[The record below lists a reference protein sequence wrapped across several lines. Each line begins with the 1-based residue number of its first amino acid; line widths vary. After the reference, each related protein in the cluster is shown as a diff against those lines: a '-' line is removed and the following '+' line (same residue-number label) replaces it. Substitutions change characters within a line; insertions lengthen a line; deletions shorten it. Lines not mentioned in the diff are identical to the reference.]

1 MSQVWLHISKDRL
14 QGEGRKLKPIRYGPF
29 TILDQ
34 VGNNALWLDFP
45 PYMQMYSVV
54 NVENLKLY
62 EPPMIIDQDVQ
73 VQVPSV
79 DEFAPEYLN
88 ELQEDVIL
96 DKKVRSSRRGDM
108 EFLCV
113 GLKGMHPS
121 KSQWLET
128 RRVRELYPHL
138 VSE

>member
-1 MSQVWLHISKDRL
+1 
-14 QGEGRKLKPIRYGPF
+14 
-29 TILDQ
+29 
-34 VGNNALWLDFP
+34 
-45 PYMQMYSVV
+45 MQMYSVV

-62 EPPMIIDQDVQ
+62 EPPMIIDQDIQ

-121 KSQWLET
+121 KARWIET
-128 RRVRELYPHL
+128 RRVRELYPQL
-138 VSE
+138 FSE